1 MRIILLV
8 AFFFLAHTMSAQ
20 ISLNRL
26 KNAAVTAQ
34 EVVNPKKLSTDEVVK
49 GLKEALIVGA
59 KKSTAN
65 ASEQGGFNNNI
76 LIKIP
81 FPEDAKK
88 MKETLIKFGMES
100 QVAKFEYTLNEAA
113 EDASGFAKDIFVS
126 AVRNMTI
133 NDAIS
138 ILKGNDNA
146 ATTYLKGQ
154 TSQELYIKFK
164 PIVNNSI
171 KKVSLTKYWGILSSR
186 YNAIPLTEEV
196 NTDLA
201 DYVTNQAIKALF
213 ILIEK
218 EEKNIRENPQARVSE
233 ILKKVFK

>member
-49 GLKEALIVGA
+49 GLKEALIIGA
-59 KKSTAN
+59 KKSTVN
-65 ASEQGGFNNNI
+65 ASDKGGFNNNI

-81 FPEDAKK
+81 FPEEAKK

-138 ILKGNDNA
+138 ILKGDDNA
-146 ATTYLKGQ
+146 ATTYLKDQ

-171 KKVSLTKYWGILSSR
+171 KQVSLTKYWGILSSR